1 MVENVRKEDKLKKL
15 LYEAGRAALKAAIVT
30 FLTFAS
36 GLLAATN
43 LKEFSALA
51 VAALVASGVAALKA
65 VQVFIPQLSF
75 AGLFPSQPVVASY
88 LDAFVIAFLS
98 AVVVLL
104 QGVSDAPDYE
114 TAKAVVVAAIIGAL
128 QAAFRALEG
137 LATKGEFPARS
148 VGA

>member
-1 MVENVRKEDKLKKL
+1 VLGEEDKLKTL
-15 LYEAGRAALKAAIVT
+15 IYEAGRAALKAGVVT

-65 VQVFIPQLSF
+65 VQVFIPKLSF
-75 AGLFPSQPVVASY
+75 AGLLPTQPVVASY
-88 LDAFVIAFLS
+88 LDAFTIAFLS
-98 AVVVLL
+98 AAVVLL
-104 QGVSDAPDYE
+104 QGVSDAPNYE
-114 TAKAVVVAAIIGAL
+114 TAKGLVVAAIIGAL

-137 LATKGEFPARS
+137 LATRGEFPVRQFGTE
-148 VGA
+148 V

>member
-1 MVENVRKEDKLKKL
+1 MKNL
-15 LYEAGRAALKAAIVT
+15 LAQAGRAALKAFVVT

-51 VAALVASGVAALKA
+51 VGALVASGVAALKA
-65 VQVFIPQLSF
+65 VQVFVPQLSF
-75 AGLFPSQPVVASY
+75 AGLFPSQPVVASWA
-88 LDAFVIAFLS
+88 DAFVIAFLS
-98 AVVVLL
+98 AFLVLV

-114 TAKAVVVAAIIGAL
+114 AAKAVVVAAVVGAL

-137 LATKGEFPARS
+137 LLTQGEFPARS
-148 VGA
+148 FGSDK